1 MAQVLSFLLHSFLVC
16 LVVSFAQAMEEVE
29 LDVTFDVRAQPHQR
43 LLLIML
49 DGFRYDYL
57 ENRDYDFPGFQKVI
71 RRGAKP
77 KYMIPDFPTLSYPN
91 YYSFMTG
98 EIPFF
103 FFLSFSCTLSG
114 GLVWGTDFVFLF
126 VCCRSC
132 FFTATP
138 TLRVAAFFPRF
149 WAIFQ
154 YF

>member
-1 MAQVLSFLLHSFLVC
+1 MYGCLSVGCFRKSKLQPRRPPTYLPFKASAPSAMAQVLSFLLQSFLVC
-16 LVVSFAQAMEEVE
+16 LVFSLAQALEEVE
-29 LDVTFDVRAQPHQR
+29 VDVTFDARAQPHQR

-103 FFLSFSCTLSG
+103 FFLF
-114 GLVWGTDFVFLF
+114 LVRCLVGWFGD
-126 VCCRSC
+126 
-132 FFTATP
+132 
-138 TLRVAAFFPRF
+138 
-149 WAIFQ
+149 
-154 YF
+154 

>member
-1 MAQVLSFLLHSFLVC
+1 MAQVLSFLLQSFLVC
-16 LVVSFAQAMEEVE
+16 LVFSLAQALEEVE
-29 LDVTFDVRAQPHQR
+29 VDVTFDARAQPHQR

-103 FFLSFSCTLSG
+103 FFLF
-114 GLVWGTDFVFLF
+114 LVRCLVGWFGD
-126 VCCRSC
+126 
-132 FFTATP
+132 
-138 TLRVAAFFPRF
+138 
-149 WAIFQ
+149 
-154 YF
+154 

>member
-1 MAQVLSFLLHSFLVC
+1 MAQVLSFLLQSFLVC
-16 LVVSFAQAMEEVE
+16 LVFSLAHALEEVE
-29 LDVTFDVRAQPHQR
+29 VEVTFDARAQPHQR

-57 ENRDYDFPGFQKVI
+57 ENRDYDFPGFEKVI

-103 FFLSFSCTLSG
+103 SFFLFLVRCLVGWFEGLTLFS
-114 GLVWGTDFVFLF
+114 FLF
-126 VCCRSC
+126 VLHLASLHLLPHSVLLLL
-132 FFTATP
+132 FFFY
-138 TLRVAAFFPRF
+138 FFRF
-149 WAIFQ
+149 
-154 YF
+154 